1 MKQPKTRM
9 SNKAKKKLKDLK
21 MKDLPKKLKKKQFKI
36 DLKRKKPNVKLKL
49 MLKKLK
55 KKELKQKK
63 LKSLLSKQ
71 ILLQQ
76 MYLRVKFKY
85 RIKNHYRKLKRR
97 NLQRKRKQLSSS
109 SSSNLM
115 IKIANVLRKKLL
127 SEQIWRDLQQKRPKD
142 LKMKDLLKKL
152 NKRQSKIVLK
162 QMRPNVK
169 L

>member
-9 SNKAKKKLKDLK
+9 SNKAKKKQKDLK
-21 MKDLPKKLKKKQFKI
+21 MKDLLKKLKKKQSKI

-85 RIKNHYRKLKRR
+85 RVKNHYRKLKRR
-97 NLQRKRKQLSSS
+97 NLQRKRKPLSSS
-109 SSSNLM
+109 SNSNLL
-115 IKIANVLRKKLL
+115 IKMASVLHRRLL
-127 SEQIWRDLQQKRPKD
+127 SEQKKRDLKQRRPKESV
-142 LKMKDLLKKL
+142 LKLKLKLLKRFKKL
-152 NKRQSKIVLK
+152 KRL
-162 QMRPNVK
+162 NAN
-169 L
+169 

>member
-21 MKDLPKKLKKKQFKI
+21 MKDLPKKLKKKQSKI

-55 KKELKQKK
+55 KKEFKHKK

-97 NLQRKRKQLSSS
+97 SLQRRKKQLSSS